1 MESTVSDAPP
11 SHTLAAK
18 ASAYVYELFKNELP
32 ENALYHSY
40 EHTVETAKAVE
51 KLGREAELA
60 DEDLFLASLAAWFH
74 DAGYVE
80 GADQHEK
87 RSAAIAREF
96 LKKEGLSADQL
107 TRVTDLILS
116 TRPEH
121 QPSTPAEK
129 VLHDADIV
137 HIGKKKKFFRYSE
150 RLRKELEEREGRSYS
165 DQEWTE
171 LQLDFLTKTHF
182 ETEAARQRYDKTR
195 RRNLNV
201 VQENLAHLLNEPKD
215 LPTAKLD
222 KKSPSRGIETM
233 FRTAYR
239 NHINLSQIADSK
251 ANIMISI
258 NAILMSIIVSF
269 ISTRLQED
277 AWLLIPAGIMLVT
290 SLVAIIFAILGARP
304 KVTSRYYSLEDVRR
318 NRANILFFGN
328 FVNMP
333 FDEFATGM
341 HEIMSDW
348 DRLYDSMIN
357 DLYSL
362 GQVLQRKY
370 RLLWFSYS
378 SFMFGLIVTVVMFF
392 ILYFDVG
399 LA

>member
-1 MESTVSDAPP
+1 MEQTVSEAP
-11 SHTLAAK
+11 SAQILTAR
-18 ASAYVYELFKNELP
+18 ASAYVYELFKRDLP
-32 ENALYHSY
+32 EDALYHSY
-40 EHTVETAKAVE
+40 EHTVETAKAVDT
-51 KLGREAELA
+51 LGREEGLDEEEL
-60 DEDLFLASLAAWFH
+60 LLTSLAAWFH

-80 GADQHEK
+80 GAEGHEK
-87 RSAAIAREF
+87 RSARIA
-96 LKKEGLSADQL
+96 KKFMDEEEISDDRAK
-107 TRVTDLILS
+107 RVVRLILS
-116 TRPEH
+116 TKSNHE
-121 QPSTPAEK
+121 PSTLAEK
-129 VLHDADIV
+129 VLHDADIA

-150 RLRKELEEREGRSYS
+150 RLRKELELREGRTFTE
-165 DQEWTE
+165 QEWTE
-171 LQLDFLTKTHF
+171 MQLDFLTKTDF
-182 ETEAARQRYDKTR
+182 KTDAGR
-195 RRNLNV
+195 RLYGKKRRANLKA
-201 VQENLAHLLNEPKD
+201 VQEKLAQLLNEPKD
-215 LPTAKLD
+215 LPTADPD
-222 KKSPSRGIETM
+222 KKIPSRGIETM

-304 KVTSRYYSLEDVRR
+304 KVTSQYYSLEDVRR

-333 FDEFATGM
+333 LQEFSTGM
-341 HEIMSDW
+341 HELMNDW
-348 DRLYDSMIN
+348 DKLYDSMIN

-370 RLLWFSYS
+370 RLLWLSYS